1 MALFSKLYD
10 RVLRWAKHPFAERY
24 LATLSFAESSF
35 FPIPPDVM
43 MIPMVLARP
52 HRGWWLAS
60 LTTLFSVL
68 GGIAGYLIGFWGF
81 ELVEPIIQQAG
92 YWPRFERVVAWFG
105 EWGIW
110 IIFIAGFSPIP
121 YKLFTISA
129 GMLQMMFIPFI
140 LASLIGRGARFYLV
154 AGLIR
159 WGGEGME
166 QKLRQYIDR
175 IGWAVVGL
183 IVIGVLIYQ
192 LR

>member
-1 MALFSKLYD
+1 MKLFSALYD
-10 RVLRWAKHPFAERY
+10 RVLRWAKHPHAERY

-43 MIPMVLARP
+43 MIPMVLGRP
-52 HRGWWLAS
+52 ERGWWLAS
-60 LTTLFSVL
+60 LTTLFSVV
-68 GGIAGYLIGFWGF
+68 GGIAGYLIGLWGF
-81 ELVEPIIQQAG
+81 ELVEPIIQQSG
-92 YWPRFERVVAWFG
+92 YWERFEQVVAWFG

-140 LASLIGRGARFYLV
+140 IASIIGRGARFYLV
-154 AGLIR
+154 AGLIL
-159 WGGEGME
+159 WGGEAME
-166 QKLRQYIDR
+166 QKLRTYIDR
-175 IGWAVVGL
+175 IGWAVVAL
-183 IVIGVLIYQ
+183 IVVGVLIYH

>member
-24 LATLSFAESSF
+24 LASLSFAESSF

-43 MIPMVLARP
+43 MIPMVLAHP
-52 HRGWWLAS
+52 DRGWRLAS

-68 GGIAGYLIGFWGF
+68 GGIAGYLIGLWGF
-81 ELVEPIIQQAG
+81 ELVEPFIRQAG
-92 YWPRFERVVAWFG
+92 YWPGFERVVGWFG

-110 IIFIAGFSPIP
+110 VIFIAGFSPIP

-140 LASLIGRGARFYLV
+140 IASLIGRGARFYLV

-166 QKLRQYIDR
+166 QRLRQHIDR
-175 IGWAVVGL
+175 IGWAVFGL
-183 IVIGVLIYQ
+183 VVTGALIYQ
-192 LR
+192 FR